1 MHVWWFCA
9 GLLLGGSLILRAA
22 TPAAQGELAG
32 SLSCRECHG
41 KFYQLWAP
49 SHHGLAMQPYSIART
64 NLMPHKDWITVGR
77 IRYRADIEKGEV
89 NAEGPEGNQTNQIEQ
104 VLGGKNVFYF
114 LTPFRGGRLQV
125 LPVAYDL
132 RRKEWFDT
140 AASAVRHFENLPD
153 EPIHWTEPAYTFN
166 TACFSCHVSQL
177 TNNYDFQA
185 DTYTTTWMEPG
196 INCETCHG
204 PAAEHVRAARSLKGK
219 PMTDPKLISF
229 KKFSAEQVNSACGTC
244 HAKMHPLTAGFVPGD
259 KFYDHYG
266 LTVLDHV
273 DFYPDGRDLG
283 ENFTYTSWRLSPC
296 VKASSLNCVT
306 CHTSSGRYRFTG
318 DNANQA
324 CSSCHEAKARNAGAH
339 SHHKAGAGAPNCVAC
354 HMPMTE
360 FARMLRSD
368 HSMRPPMPSAT
379 IAFGSPNACNLCHTN
394 QTPQW
399 ADAKVRKWHTND
411 YQAETL
417 KVGGWIASARRG
429 DWSKLRDINGY
440 LKDERRGEIWA
451 ASLIQLLRNCPDES
465 KWDGIKACV
474 KDASP
479 LVRGAAVEAL
489 GDQLQPQ
496 SLPLLTPMLRDPSR
510 LVRLR
515 AAATLAG
522 VPGEALSPEELRAR
536 DAATDELLSSFK
548 ARPDD
553 TAAYHSL
560 GNLRMGQGD
569 LGKAISAFEDAL
581 KLQPQNVSSLVN
593 AALAYNMAG
602 DNKLAEARLR
612 AAVGLEPT
620 NAAVQ
625 LNLGMLLGEVGKID
639 EAEQAFRAAFR
650 FDTNSAQAAFN
661 LGILLAEKA
670 PEEGLAWCERAAA
683 LRPAE
688 ARYSFTLGFYQQKA
702 GKTQSAIET
711 LERSLKSRP
720 GHPESY
726 ILLVQ
731 LYDAQGRGDDALRI
745 CEAGAADERL
755 TAELRDRFTARL
767 KAKGGPVK
775 PTSPAK
781 GKL

>member
-1 MHVWWFCA
+1 
-9 GLLLGGSLILRAA
+9 
-22 TPAAQGELAG
+22 
-32 SLSCRECHG
+32 
-41 KFYQLWAP
+41 
-49 SHHGLAMQPYSIART
+49 MQPYSIART
-64 NLMPHKDWITVGR
+64 NLVPHQDWITVGKV
-77 IRYRADIEKGEV
+77 RYRADIERGEV
-89 NAEGPEGNQTNQIEQ
+89 NAEGPEGKQTHRVEQ

-177 TNNYDFQA
+177 TNNYDFKA
-185 DTYTTTWMEPG
+185 DAYTTTWVEPG

-204 PAAEHVRAARSLKGK
+204 AAAEHVRAARALNGK
-219 PMTDPKLISF
+219 SMNDPRLISF
-229 KKFSAEQVNSACGTC
+229 KKFSAEQINSACGTC

-283 ENFTYTSWRLSPC
+283 ENFTYTTWRLSPC
-296 VKASSLNCVT
+296 VKASELNCVT
-306 CHTSSGRYRFTG
+306 CHTSSGRYRFAG
-318 DNANQA
+318 GKANEA
-324 CSSCHEAKARNAGAH
+324 CSSCHEAKARNAEAH
-339 SHHKAGAGAPNCVAC
+339 SHHKPGKGAPGCVSC

-394 QTPQW
+394 KTPQW
-399 ADAKVRKWHTND
+399 ADSKVRKWHKDD

-417 KVGGWIASARRG
+417 RIGGWIAAARRG
-429 DWSKLRDINGY
+429 DWSKLQEITGY
-440 LKDERRGEIWA
+440 LMGPKRGEVWS

-465 KWDGIKACV
+465 KWEGIKACL
-474 KDASP
+474 KDPSP

-489 GDQLQPQ
+489 GDNLQPQ
-496 SLPLLTPMLRDPSR
+496 WLPLLTPMLRDEYR

-515 AAATLAG
+515 AAASLAG
-522 VPGEALSPEELRAR
+522 VPAEALSAEDHKAR
-536 DAATDELLSSFK
+536 DLATDELLSSFK

-553 TAAYHSL
+553 TAAYHNL
-560 GNLRMGQGD
+560 GNLRMEQRD
-569 LGKAISAFEDAL
+569 FGKAITAFEDAL

-593 AALAYNMAG
+593 AALAYNMGG
-602 DNKLAEARLR
+602 DNTLAEARLR
-612 AAVGLEPT
+612 AAAHLEPT

-625 LNLGMLLGEVGKID
+625 LNLGMLLGEVG
-639 EAEQAFRAAFR
+639 EMEGAEQAFRAAFK

-661 LGILLAEKA
+661 LGILLAESA
-670 PEEGLAWCERAAA
+670 PKESLEWCEKAAG
-683 LRPAE
+683 LRPGE
-688 ARYSFTLGFYQQKA
+688 ARYAFTLAFYQQKA
-702 GKTQSAIET
+702 GQTGNAMET
-711 LERSLKSRP
+711 LERSLKLSP
-720 GHPESY
+720 AHPESY
-726 ILLVQ
+726 VLLVQ
-731 LYDAQGRGDDALRI
+731 LYDAQGRVADALRI
-745 CEAGAADERL
+745 CEAGSANEKL
-755 TAELRDRFTARL
+755 PVELRSRFAARL
-767 KAKGGPVK
+767 QTGKGSGKVV
-775 PTSPAK
+775 SPPK